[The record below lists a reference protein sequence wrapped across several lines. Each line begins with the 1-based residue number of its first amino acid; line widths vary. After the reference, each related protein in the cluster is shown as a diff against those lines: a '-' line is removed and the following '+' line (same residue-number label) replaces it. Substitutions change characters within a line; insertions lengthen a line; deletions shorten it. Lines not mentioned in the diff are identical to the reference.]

1 MLLKTAFPTRQCNP
15 LQMICILL
23 SLDFLWPGITAI
35 LNGMIFGNV
44 FLMIGIMLP
53 HILYFVYMIY
63 KICSRSC
70 RLRTFVRKWN
80 EKKSN
85 GVFISLGGTGRK
97 VPVGNKTGGT
107 LWSFLMATYDPRGKE
122 GLGYL
127 HIFVNYQQRETWC
140 QQNGVPFTLSVPPDQ
155 LTIEQQIAL
164 QNLVAHVSA

>member
-1 MLLKTAFPTRQCNP
+1 
-15 LQMICILL
+15 
-23 SLDFLWPGITAI
+23 
-35 LNGMIFGNV
+35 
-44 FLMIGIMLP
+44 
-53 HILYFVYMIY
+53 MIY

-70 RLRTFVRKWN
+70 SLRTFVRKWN

-85 GVFISLGGTGRK
+85 GVFISLGGTGRN

-127 HIFVNYQQRETWC
+127 HIFVNYQQREAWC
-140 QQNGVPFTLSVPPDQ
+140 QQNGVPFILSVPPEQ

-164 QNLVAHVSA
+164 QNLVPNVQPEFQVPAGYALVPENYQPIPAGYALVPQSQDLPPDYDQASKM